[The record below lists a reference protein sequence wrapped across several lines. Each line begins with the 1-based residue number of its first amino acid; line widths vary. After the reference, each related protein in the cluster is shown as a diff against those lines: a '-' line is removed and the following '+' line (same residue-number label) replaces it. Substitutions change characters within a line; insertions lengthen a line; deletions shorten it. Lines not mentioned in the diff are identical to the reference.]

1 MNNKWSPRFLNIEIP
16 NVNRLDE
23 YQAVF
28 MKIETKRENLGLSQT
43 SITTKNMIS
52 CRNLLRNLRK
62 QHVNIDDTST
72 LEKRIKP
79 LAVMWKKSIQV

>member
-23 YQAVF
+23 YQKVF